1 MTRYDTGAVQME
13 NSYSIKLTHRMK
25 CHEKTCKLSDLLIN
39 TIALSADDFCEV
51 GKTPIYRYSLN
62 RDNIVVF
69 DAL

>member
-1 MTRYDTGAVQME
+1 
-13 NSYSIKLTHRMK
+13 MK